1 MDKKTRN
8 ATLIL
13 IADLL
18 TVSTAGY
25 ITAFATTV
33 AQKDWIT
40 AIISFLLAVFTG
52 CATIYFRKQL

>member
-1 MDKKTRN
+1 MDKQTRN

-25 ITAFATTV
+25 ITVFATTM
-33 AQKDWIT
+33 AQKDWLT
-40 AIISFLLAVFTG
+40 AIMSFLLAVFTG
-52 CATIYFRKQL
+52 CATIYFRRQV